1 MSKTVTPLKTKSP
14 SKTKSVSKTN
24 SLPNT
29 ESLYTEKIGIGEKLA
44 YGCGDLAS
52 NLVMVLTGTYITF
65 FYTDALGL
73 NVGIVGT
80 LILISRFFDGVS
92 DIFMGFIMDKTKS
105 KHGKA
110 RAWMLWLAVPFGICT
125 ALLTMVPSFGDVGK
139 YIYVFISYNVVTTL
153 LYTAINIPY
162 GALNSLMTRDQT
174 QRETINVFRM
184 TMAQIGGLIINAVTI
199 PFVNAVGGST
209 HQGSWMIVSTV
220 YGALATILFLLCFA
234 KTKERVN
241 IVSDEDRKIG
251 FIKTLKLM
259 MKNDAWLLI
268 CAIWVVNILG
278 MSIGMGVGVYY
289 AKYILHN
296 EAYFGFLAVV
306 QQGTAIVCM
315 AMMMPFV
322 KKFGKRNVAFVGTII
337 SLFAQLLIIVNP
349 TSFSWLVFCNVI
361 RGIGTAPLMATL
373 FAMMADSIEY
383 GQWKTGV
390 RIEGTLYSATT
401 FGAKIG
407 GGVGMVVATTVLGM
421 AGYNGALAV
430 QSEATLAAISG
441 LYIYVPIIFMVI
453 LPILYYFYKLDKQY
467 PQVMKELNEREKK

>member
-1 MSKTVTPLKTKSP
+1 MKTVE
-14 SKTKSVSKTN
+14 SV
-24 SLPNT
+24 
-29 ESLYTEKIGIGEKLA
+29 YTEKIGVGEKLA

-52 NLVMVLTGTYITF
+52 NLVMVLTGTYISF

-80 LILISRFFDGVS
+80 LILISRFFDGFT
-92 DIFMGFIMDKTKS
+92 DIIMGFIMDKTKS

-110 RAWMLWLAVPFGICT
+110 RAWMLWLAIPFGVCT
-125 ALLTMVPSFGDVGK
+125 ALLTMVPDLGNVGK
-139 YIYVFISYNVVTTL
+139 YIYVFISYNVVTTF

-174 QRETINVFRM
+174 QRESINVFRM
-184 TMAQIGGLIINAVTI
+184 TMAQIGGLIINACTL
-199 PFVNAVGGST
+199 PFINAVGGST
-209 HQGSWMIVSTV
+209 NQSSWMIVSSV
-220 YGALATILFLLCFA
+220 YGFIAAALFLLCFA

-241 IVSDEDRKIG
+241 VVSDEDRKIG

-268 CAIWVVNILG
+268 CAIWIVNILG
-278 MSIGMGVGVYY
+278 MAIGMGVGVYY

-296 EAYFGFLAVV
+296 EAYFGFLAVI
-306 QQGTAIVCM
+306 QQGVSIVLM

-322 KKFGKRNVAFVGTII
+322 KRFGKRNVALVGTII
-337 SLFAQLLIIVNP
+337 SLISQLLIIVNP
-349 TSFSWLVFCNVI
+349 ASFSWLVVCNIVK
-361 RGIGTAPLMATL
+361 GIGSAPLMATL

-383 GQWKTGV
+383 GHWKTGV

-401 FGAKIG
+401 FGAKVG
-407 GGVGMVVATTVLGM
+407 GGVGMVAATTVLGM

-430 QSEATLAAISG
+430 QSESALRAISN
-441 LYIYVPIIFMVI
+441 LYIYAPIIFLII
-453 LPILYYFYKLDKQY
+453 LPILYCFYKLDKQY
-467 PQVMKELNEREKK
+467 PQVIKELTERENKNK

>member
-1 MSKTVTPLKTKSP
+1 MKTVE
-14 SKTKSVSKTN
+14 SV
-24 SLPNT
+24 
-29 ESLYTEKIGIGEKLA
+29 YTEKIGVREKLA

-52 NLVMVLTGTYITF
+52 NLVMVLTGTYISF

-80 LILISRFFDGVS
+80 LILISRFFDGFT
-92 DIFMGFIMDKTKS
+92 DIIMGFIMDKTKS

-110 RAWMLWLAVPFGICT
+110 RAWMLWLAIPFGVCT
-125 ALLTMVPSFGDVGK
+125 ALLTMVPNLGNVGK
-139 YIYVFISYNVVTTL
+139 YIYVFISYNVVTTF

-174 QRETINVFRM
+174 QRESINVFRM
-184 TMAQIGGLIINAVTI
+184 TMAQIGGLIINACTL
-199 PFVNAVGGST
+199 PFINAVGGST
-209 HQGSWMIVSTV
+209 NQSSWMIVSSV
-220 YGALATILFLLCFA
+220 YGFIAAALFLLCFA

-241 IVSDEDRKIG
+241 VVSDEDRKIG

-278 MSIGMGVGVYY
+278 MAIGMGVGVYY

-296 EAYFGFLAVV
+296 EAYFGFLAVI
-306 QQGTAIVCM
+306 QQGISIVFM
-315 AMMMPFV
+315 AMMMPLV
-322 KKFGKRNVAFVGTII
+322 KKFGKRNVALVGTII
-337 SLFAQLLIIVNP
+337 SLISQLLMIVNP
-349 TSFSWLVFCNVI
+349 ASFSWLVVCNIVK
-361 RGIGTAPLMATL
+361 GIGAAPLMATL

-383 GQWKTGV
+383 GHWKTGV

-401 FGAKIG
+401 FGAKVG

-430 QSEATLAAISG
+430 QSESALTAISN
-441 LYIYVPIIFMVI
+441 LYIYAPIIFLVI
-453 LPILYYFYKLDKQY
+453 LPILYCFYKLDKQY
-467 PQVMKELNEREKK
+467 PQVIKELTERENKNK

>member
-1 MSKTVTPLKTKSP
+1 MKTVE
-14 SKTKSVSKTN
+14 SV
-24 SLPNT
+24 
-29 ESLYTEKIGIGEKLA
+29 YTEKIGVGEKLA

-52 NLVMVLTGTYITF
+52 NLVMVLTGTYISF

-80 LILISRFFDGVS
+80 LILISRFFDGFT
-92 DIFMGFIMDKTKS
+92 DIIMGFIMDKTKS

-110 RAWMLWLAVPFGICT
+110 RAWMLWLAIPFGVCT
-125 ALLTMVPSFGDVGK
+125 ALLTMVPNLGNVGK
-139 YIYVFISYNVVTTL
+139 YIYVFISYNVVTTF

-174 QRETINVFRM
+174 QRESINVFRM
-184 TMAQIGGLIINAVTI
+184 TMAQIGGLIINACTL
-199 PFVNAVGGST
+199 PFINAVGGST
-209 HQGSWMIVSTV
+209 NQSSWMIVSSV
-220 YGALATILFLLCFA
+220 YGFIAAALFLLCFA

-241 IVSDEDRKIG
+241 VVSDEDRKIG

-278 MSIGMGVGVYY
+278 MAIGMGVGVYY

-296 EAYFGFLAVV
+296 EAYFGFLAVI
-306 QQGTAIVCM
+306 QQGISIVFM
-315 AMMMPFV
+315 AMMMPLV
-322 KKFGKRNVAFVGTII
+322 KRFGKRNVALVGTII
-337 SLFAQLLIIVNP
+337 SLISQLLMIVNP
-349 TSFSWLVFCNVI
+349 ASFSWLVVCNIVK
-361 RGIGTAPLMATL
+361 GIGAAPLMATL

-383 GQWKTGV
+383 GHWKTGV

-401 FGAKIG
+401 FGAKVG

-430 QSEATLAAISG
+430 QSESALTAISN
-441 LYIYVPIIFMVI
+441 LYIYAPIIFLVI
-453 LPILYYFYKLDKQY
+453 LPILYCFYKLDKQY
-467 PQVMKELNEREKK
+467 PQVIKELTERENKNK